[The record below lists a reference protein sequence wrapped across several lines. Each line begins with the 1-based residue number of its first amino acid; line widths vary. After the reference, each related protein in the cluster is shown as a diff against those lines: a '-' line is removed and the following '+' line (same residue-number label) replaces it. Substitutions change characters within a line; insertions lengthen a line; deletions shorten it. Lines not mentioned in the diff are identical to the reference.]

1 LFTQRYGS
9 LKSPACSCVYNHIA
23 RIIVN
28 VDHSIMR
35 AAVRLRMADRV
46 ADCVWLAI
54 PQANEWQRIGDQL
67 DAALIE
73 NEDVVRGNYR
83 AIFSIQNEPALMY

>member
-1 LFTQRYGS
+1 
-9 LKSPACSCVYNHIA
+9 
-23 RIIVN
+23 
-28 VDHSIMR
+28 MR

-54 PQANEWQRIGDQL
+54 PQATQWQRIGDQL